1 MAADSTFTPNPSDPD
16 LISHERTYR
25 VFNILLRW
33 SMTLLA
39 AGISFLTLW
48 FATSAGLV
56 GGAIVGLIVFVGG
69 YYFLVKHEEHQP
81 LDVWQEGR

>member
-1 MAADSTFTPNPSDPD
+1 MAAGSTDPNDPE

-48 FATSAGLV
+48 FATGAGFV
-56 GGAIVGLIVFVGG
+56 GATIIGLIVFVGG

>member
-1 MAADSTFTPNPSDPD
+1 MATNAQFNPDSSDPA
-16 LISHERTYR
+16 LVTHERTYKA
-25 VFNILLRW
+25 FNILIRW

-48 FATSAGLV
+48 FATGAGFLGAAVVGIVVFAVAYTILV
-56 GGAIVGLIVFVGG
+56 R
-69 YYFLVKHEEHQP
+69 KEEHQP